1 MNTYIV
7 QINPN
12 EKDNIKKQLD
22 IVWESKFLDGLV
34 FIESNLSVEEVLSV
48 NGVLSCKEDEEGT
61 FYVELQNA
69 LKKIDIKEKYDYLTK
84 KCSK

>member
-48 NGVLSCKEDEEGT
+48 NGVLSCKEDSLGT
-61 FYVELQNA
+61 FYS
-69 LKKIDIKEKYDYLTK
+69 
-84 KCSK
+84 SK